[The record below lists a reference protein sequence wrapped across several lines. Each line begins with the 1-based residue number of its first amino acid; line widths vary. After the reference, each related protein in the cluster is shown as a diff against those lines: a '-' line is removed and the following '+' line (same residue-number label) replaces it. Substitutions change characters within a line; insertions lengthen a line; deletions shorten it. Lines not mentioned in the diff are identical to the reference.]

1 MNYQFHFQYLA
12 CQTCKTRINCS
23 ECKEQLEQK
32 LKKMKYILGVDIQI
46 LKKSITISSDKL
58 TENELLDILENAGIF
73 TDSSGGKQ

>member
-32 LKKMKYILGVDIQI
+32 LKK
-46 LKKSITISSDKL
+46 
-58 TENELLDILENAGIF
+58 
-73 TDSSGGKQ
+73 